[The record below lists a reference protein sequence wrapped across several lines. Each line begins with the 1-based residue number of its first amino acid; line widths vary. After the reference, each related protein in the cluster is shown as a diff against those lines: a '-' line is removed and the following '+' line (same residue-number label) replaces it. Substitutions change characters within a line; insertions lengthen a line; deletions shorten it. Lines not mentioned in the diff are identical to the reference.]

1 MAKSGLEFELLVR
14 AIYEQILSQE
24 DIKNIM
30 VQHDVK
36 KEGRSGQKHQVDLYW
51 EFEVAQTVH
60 RVAVECKEYKN
71 PVQIGKI
78 RDFYGAL
85 EDLGNTS
92 GVFVT
97 TSKYQKGA
105 ITYAQSKGIQLK
117 IVETPTDER
126 VDTFT
131 TNIHLNNLYDVKAS
145 PRLDMDWLID
155 IANIEEGTPI
165 CIEALQDELILQDV
179 DGNYVCSF
187 YELECKLPRSNESRK
202 NLSHTYSFTDTFLTW
217 PNSPYQPLK
226 ILGIDYTYN
235 EVVNTTSSVSKFRV
249 EAEKLLK
256 DVMDDKLFMFNKS
269 VEPVYRN
276 RKSN

>member
-78 RDFYGAL
+78 RDFYGVI

-165 CIEALQDELILQDV
+165 CIEAPQDELILQDV

-269 VEPVYRN
+269 VEPVYR
-276 RKSN
+276 KSN